1 MFGMAAEMM
10 ARPELMTPK
19 AMMASE
25 VTLMLTE
32 MTLLLPKHN
41 EKDDADTLQ
50 SAHMSVGPI

>member
-1 MFGMAAEMM
+1 MM

-19 AMMASE
+19 AMMMASE
-25 VTLMLTE
+25 VTLTLTE

-50 SAHMSVGPI
+50 SAHMSVGPT